1 MNGLVMIAGDV
12 PVSLFDGLRGSA
24 EFDVQQFVRRCRA
37 VAPVQSLSDAMAQYG
52 NRLQGELVQM
62 LNNDFEQYISLSV
75 SLQGTETLVNEIM
88 SPLYE
93 TRSRLLSAF
102 LVVSGECE
110 HLKQCIADFEGNTQH
125 KALLQQHNARE
136 PTQGEFGGLE
146 RRARAVS
153 RSLSGENDLGDL
165 ESALTDELSALFTAD
180 PSPRQSAAASL
191 LRSFSA
197 CGSSQAAHLH
207 MAESIIRPQL
217 PNIGNRV
224 ALVKFLSSKALL
236 GLAKRC
242 AFFDKAGGYRYA
254 FLRDCFFV
262 EVVRFLLPN
271 QTSRAIFATGVAD
284 QFHRN
289 YSAVSGF
296 VAQLEALDA
305 RIADCPHVTEFLQKF
320 NLDVYFQLRLQ
331 SMGGEELAR
340 SCFDDNVFIP
350 QLAARFF
357 ALALQLVNRYTAF
370 IEVACRRLDAGL
382 CLLLA
387 ADIDK
392 LLAWIESDLK
402 CRCKSRLEGHDS
414 EEGQEHVHDLREVIE
429 SAFKKSTS
437 KLAACHQQLKDA
449 AVRTVVDRC
458 AAALDAVPRI
468 KATYRMTGQQ
478 KPTAPLPYV
487 QLLVQPMEQAM
498 SEISS
503 PDERAALGRMA
514 IESLAERYAKACS
527 DLLDVMRQ
535 TESSLRRLGSHQ
547 GSTVVAD
554 SSSRISSQLLLDV
567 GDFRQRLLALADQS
581 DWNVDSAL
589 AVIYDAIGDPN
600 TQ

>member
-1 MNGLVMIAGDV
+1 
-12 PVSLFDGLRGSA
+12 
-24 EFDVQQFVRRCRA
+24 
-37 VAPVQSLSDAMAQYG
+37 MAQYG

-331 SMGGEELAR
+331 SMVHRLEIVLAKPVPTRVLEGGEGEASKNVSAFSLEATRVIAELAR

-554 SSSRISSQLLLDV
+554 SSSRISSQV
-567 GDFRQRLLALADQS
+567 PFWSVRG
-581 DWNVDSAL
+581 
-589 AVIYDAIGDPN
+589 
-600 TQ
+600 